1 MGGVIHMKEK
11 MIVFV
16 KKETVL
22 VVAAILA
29 VMSAFF
35 VHPDQAYIDYI
46 DFRVLGILLSLM
58 IIMAGVQNNGIFDE
72 IGRRLLAHTKNTA
85 QLAFVLDCCTCLVQC
100 LQLQADGGKAFGIS
114 E

>member
-1 MGGVIHMKEK
+1 MGGVIYMKEK
-11 MIVFV
+11 IIAFV

-29 VMSAFF
+29 VISAFF

-58 IIMAGVQNNGIFDE
+58 IIMAGVQNNGIFDG

-85 QLAFVLDCCTCLVQC
+85 QLAFVLVFCVSF
-100 LQLQADGGKAFGIS
+100 QAWSLPMMLRF
-114 E
+114 

>member
-1 MGGVIHMKEK
+1 MGGVIYMKEK
-11 MIVFV
+11 IIAFV

-29 VMSAFF
+29 VISAFF

-58 IIMAGVQNNGIFDE
+58 IIMAGVQNNGI
-72 IGRRLLAHTKNTA
+72 IRRSWHLFL
-85 QLAFVLDCCTCLVQC
+85 FFCVSF
-100 LQLQADGGKAFGIS
+100 QAWSLPMMLRF
-114 E
+114 

>member
-1 MGGVIHMKEK
+1 MGGVIYMKEK
-11 MIVFV
+11 IIAFV

-29 VMSAFF
+29 VISAFF

-46 DFRVLGILLSLM
+46 DFLRAWDPAFADDHYG
-58 IIMAGVQNNGIFDE
+58 
-72 IGRRLLAHTKNTA
+72 GRA
-85 QLAFVLDCCTCLVQC
+85 
-100 LQLQADGGKAFGIS
+100 